1 MFSGGILRAVVI
13 IDAIDK
19 ASGRLNMVKKSLTGI
34 MKPTAMDIFSAT
46 GAKGLTTYT
55 NNLIKIASLKGQ
67 INKTPLGMLAK
78 GETENLK
85 AQNKEIKTYYSGI
98 KGLSKVATSA
108 QRSALQ
114 SFWSPPKMSL
124 DTSAKDFKQ
133 MAEINERM
141 TGIFSKKQAP
151 KNLWK
156 QYQEELGKIGIDPS
170 VKKKL
175 ESSFGQVF
183 QDTFKLSKEQMSAL
197 TKGIPKQDELI
208 ARHFGQYEKIAKQQ
222 AKSLIEQQKL
232 ESTQQRLNEATG
244 TWEKRISG
252 AKQQL
257 SGILVLLTVAS
268 SQIQM
273 ALESTKEL
281 MEAQVLIGKQLSVN
295 AYTMT
300 QYGASVDQIG
310 RTYKALARS
319 PFKDQVT
326 DISKLNLYMKMFR
339 QTPEQLVPIVSG
351 FASMGG
357 GVRSF
362 NDALDT
368 MFLAASKGFA
378 DFGGWYSMVMQGF
391 VPGAQELNMSL
402 NETVGLMASMSQ
414 LGISPFGM
422 AFGLQDIM
430 GKIIAPTEKVQ
441 EELDLMGVNLKKITK
456 EKGLVEA
463 FSVLKEAMDKMPEG
477 DKTAALR
484 DMFGGFSR
492 GVALGIMNNID
503 LIKEMQTEMG
513 NTFEVARQT
522 LGYQMMGYYQLSQ
535 VQSQANA
542 LLTQFITTIM
552 NSRVVV
558 DFLSGITFALQGIS
572 NLIAWIDKIPVLRE
586 FLGGAVVAGVIAI
599 VFHIKRLTTEILNSM
614 MALKGLSTQL
624 AGVNAQING
633 LAVSEERLAIAN
645 RQLNYSQFGPV
656 GMFKKGANKIGNI
669 GVGGATIGSI
679 LSRVGG
685 MILPIIGW
693 VSLAYMAISWI
704 KGYFENKHKAEMEA
718 IVKKWADIS
727 ELSGKLFSGQVTDA
741 MKPIV
746 TQEIINFIDEL
757 YNKGLQQHGAL
768 IPNNFK
774 HGTNSMTFNFYGD
787 YTEKDARKLVNAF
800 TTEVEKHMPDLF
812 STYQI

>member
-78 GETENLK
+78 SETENLQ

-98 KGLSKVATSA
+98 KGLSKVATST

-133 MAEINERM
+133 MAKINERM
-141 TGIFSKKQAP
+141 TGIFSKKQTP

-156 QYQEELGKIGIDPS
+156 QYQEELGKIEIDPS

-183 QDTFKLSKEQMSAL
+183 QETFKLSKGQMSAL

-222 AKSLIEQQKL
+222 AESVIQQQKL

-281 MEAQVLIGKQLSVN
+281 MEAQVLMGKQLSVN

-326 DISKLNLYMKMFR
+326 DLSKLNLYMKMFN
-339 QTPEQLVPIVSG
+339 QTPEQLIPIVSG
-351 FASMGG
+351 FAKMGG

-402 NETVGLMASMSQ
+402 NETVGLMAAMSQ

-456 EKGLVEA
+456 EKGLIEA

-492 GVALGIMNNID
+492 GVALSIMNNID

-572 NLIAWIDKIPVLRE
+572 NLIAWVDKIPVLRE

-645 RQLNYSQFGPV
+645 TKLNYTQQYGVMGVFGR
-656 GMFKKGANKIGNI
+656 GANKIGNI
-669 GVGGATIGSI
+669 GVGGTTVGSL

-704 KGYFENKHKAEMEA
+704 RGYFENKHKAEMEA
-718 IVKKWADIS
+718 VVKKWADIS
-727 ELSGKLFSGQVTDA
+727 EISGKLFSGQVNNT
-741 MKPIV
+741 MKPIY
-746 TQEIINFIDEL
+746 TQDIINFIGEL
-757 YNKGLQQHGAL
+757 RKKGSQYGANMQNK
-768 IPNNFK
+768 
-774 HGTNSMTFNFYGD
+774 NSQKNPISFNFYGD